1 MKLFA
6 AGISH
11 KTTPVELREQ
21 LAVKQSEI
29 VDLAFVLKCFGH
41 LDEIVLLSTCNRI
54 EIYGTIRHATR
65 HIKSLLQLLCAEPGA
80 LDPHIY
86 LYEGAAAV
94 RHLLR
99 VTAGLDSMILGETE
113 IIGQIKNAYEIA
125 RNAGLTGGVLNRL
138 FQRAFQATK
147 EIRSRTGIGR
157 GTVSIKSAAVEL
169 VEKTLGDLSRQSIM
183 VIGAGQMAE
192 CCVRSLVKKGARS
205 ILIANRSFDRAIDLA
220 IQCGGRAVCLGDCL
234 FEMPDVDVVIAAT
247 SSPESLL
254 TRDDADNLMR
264 SRHHRPLLLIDL
276 SVPRNIDPAVRGLE
290 HVALYNIDDLEA
302 VAHRGVQARERELAA
317 CHQIIE
323 AHVAALI
330 EKRNAEDERLSV
342 EQRKDRWMPDP
353 FAYSSNLLP
362 TPA

>member
-11 KTTPVELREQ
+11 KTAPVDLREQ
-21 LAVKQSEI
+21 LAVKQSEL
-29 VDLAFVLKCFGH
+29 VDLARYLKWFGH
-41 LDEIVLLSTCNRI
+41 LDEIVLLSTCNRV
-54 EIYGTIRHATR
+54 EIYGTTRQATG
-65 HIKSLLQLLCAEPGA
+65 HIKSLLQLVCAEPGDLA
-80 LDPHIY
+80 PHIY
-86 LYEGAAAV
+86 LHEGAAAV

-99 VTAGLDSMILGETE
+99 VAPGLDSLVLGETE
-113 IIGQIKNAYEIA
+113 ITGQIKNAYEIA
-125 RNAGLTGGVLNRL
+125 RNAGLTGRVSNRL
-138 FQRAFQATK
+138 FQRAFRATK

-220 IQCGGRAVCLGDCL
+220 IQCGGQAVCLGDCL

-302 VAHRGVQARERELAA
+302 VARRGVQARERELVA

-330 EKRNAEDERLSV
+330 ENLNAEDKRLSA
-342 EQRKDRWMPDP
+342 EERKNRWVPDP
-353 FAYSSNLLP
+353 LATPSNLLP
-362 TPA
+362 TAA

>member
-11 KTTPVELREQ
+11 KTASVELREQ
-21 LAVKQSEI
+21 LAVKQPAI
-29 VDLAFVLKCFGH
+29 ADLAFVLKCFGH
-41 LDEIVLLSTCNRI
+41 LDEIVLLSTCNRV
-54 EIYGTIRHATR
+54 EIYGTTRAATR
-65 HIKSLLQLLCAEPGA
+65 HIKSLLQLLCPEPRN
-80 LDPHIY
+80 LDRHIY
-86 LYEGAAAV
+86 LYENAGAV
-94 RHLLR
+94 RHLHR
-99 VTAGLDSMILGETE
+99 VAAGLDSMALGETE
-113 IIGQIKNAYEIA
+113 ITGQIKNAYEIA
-125 RNAGLTGGVLNRL
+125 RNAGLTGRVLNRL
-138 FQRAFQATK
+138 FQRAFQVTK

-157 GTVSIKSAAVEL
+157 GAVSIKSAAVEL

-220 IQCGGRAVCLGDCL
+220 VQCGGQAVCLGDCL

-254 TRDDADNLMR
+254 TRDDADNLMK

-290 HVALYNIDDLEA
+290 HVALYNIDDLESA
-302 VAHRGVQARERELAA
+302 ARRGVQARERELAA
-317 CHQIIE
+317 CHQIVE
-323 AHVAALI
+323 AHVAALT
-330 EKRNAEDERLSV
+330 EKLHTEEAQIPWRSAPRQLSTSV
-342 EQRKDRWMPDP
+342 LFP
-353 FAYSSNLLP
+353 
-362 TPA
+362 

>member
-6 AGISH
+6 AGLSH
-11 KTTPVELREQ
+11 KTAPVELREQ
-21 LAVKQSEI
+21 LAVKQSAI

-41 LDEIVLLSTCNRI
+41 LDEIVLLSTCNRV
-54 EIYGTIRHATR
+54 EIYGTTRQATG
-65 HIKSLLQLLCAEPGA
+65 HIKSLLQLLCAEPGD

-99 VTAGLDSMILGETE
+99 VTAGLDSMLLGETE
-113 IIGQIKNAYEIA
+113 ITGQIKNAYEIA
-125 RNAGLTGGVLNRL
+125 RNAGLIGRVLNRL

-157 GTVSIKSAAVEL
+157 GAVSIKSAAVEL
-169 VEKTLGDLSRQSIM
+169 VEKILGDLSRLPIM

-220 IQCGGRAVCLGDCL
+220 IQCGGQAVCLGDCL

-254 TRDDADNLMR
+254 TRDDVENLMR
-264 SRHHRPLLLIDL
+264 SRHHRSLLLIDL
-276 SVPRNIDPAVRGLE
+276 SVPRNIESTVGSLDSVS
-290 HVALYNIDDLEA
+290 LYNIDDLEA
-302 VAHRGVQARERELAA
+302 LARQGIQARQRELAA
-317 CHQIIE
+317 CQEIIE
-323 AHVAALI
+323 AHVAALT
-330 EKRNAEDERLSV
+330 EKLNAEDKRREERNN
-342 EQRKDRWMPDP
+342 RWVPDP
-353 FAYSSNLLP
+353 LATPSNLLP
-362 TPA
+362 TAA

>member
-11 KTTPVELREQ
+11 KTAPLELREQ
-21 LAVKQSEI
+21 LAVKQSAI

-41 LDEIVLLSTCNRI
+41 LDEIVLLSTCNRV
-54 EIYGTIRHATR
+54 EIYGTTRQATG
-65 HIKSLLQLLCAEPGA
+65 HIKSLLQLHCAEPRD

-86 LYEGAAAV
+86 LYEGDAAV

-99 VTAGLDSMILGETE
+99 VTAGLDSMVLGETE
-113 IIGQIKNAYEIA
+113 ITGQIKNAYEIA
-125 RNAGLTGGVLNRL
+125 RNAGLTGRVLNRL
-138 FQRAFQATK
+138 FPRAFQATK

-157 GTVSIKSAAVEL
+157 AAVSIKSAAVAIA
-169 VEKTLGDLSRQSIM
+169 EKTLGDLSRQSIM

-220 IQCGGRAVCLGDCL
+220 IQCGGQAVCLGDCL
-234 FEMPDVDVVIAAT
+234 FAMPDVDVVIAAT

-276 SVPRNIDPAVRGLE
+276 SVPRNIESAVGALE
-290 HVALYNIDDLEA
+290 NISLYNIDDLEA
-302 VAHRGVQARERELAA
+302 MARQGIRVRERKLAA

-323 AHVAALI
+323 V
-330 EKRNAEDERLSV
+330 
-342 EQRKDRWMPDP
+342 
-353 FAYSSNLLP
+353 
-362 TPA
+362 